1 MEKVQITKIKGISKA
16 NITKDSIEIKKIL
29 KKLDNLDEMDNCL
42 ETQIIKLRRNRI
54 LELIYDKKYLIG
66 NENFSHRE
74 NQTQMSN
81 KFYQILEQK

>member
-1 MEKVQITKIKGISKA
+1 
-16 NITKDSIEIKKIL
+16 
-29 KKLDNLDEMDNCL
+29 MDNCL

-54 LELIYDKKYLIG
+54 LELTYDKKYLIG